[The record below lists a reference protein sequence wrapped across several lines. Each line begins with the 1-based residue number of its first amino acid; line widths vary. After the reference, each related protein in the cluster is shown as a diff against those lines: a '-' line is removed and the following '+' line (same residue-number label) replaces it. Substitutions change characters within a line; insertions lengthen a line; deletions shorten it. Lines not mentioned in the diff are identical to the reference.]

1 MELFNE
7 IFENKFLLVLLTE
20 QQYEKRLSEMIK
32 NLEKDHKTICYICL
46 SRPYKEIASSLQS
59 AGFSL
64 DKFFFID
71 VLTSHYK
78 KPANIDNCIFLQDP
92 SGLAALQYAIAR
104 AVSEKHCSVIIFD
117 TISSLLM
124 YEQTHDIVRFTH
136 QLTIEETYKDTNKVF
151 VILKESSSLAEYY
164 ETLVKDMEM
173 FSDKKIDIAD

>member
-59 AGFSL
+59 A
-64 DKFFFID
+64 
-71 VLTSHYK
+71 SHYK

-92 SGLAALQYAIAR
+92 SGLAALQYAIAK